1 MTTAQAAT
9 TTRPKALVLRGP
21 GTNCEDETLR
31 ALRMGGA
38 DADLLRTDVALR
50 DPSQLEGYGV
60 LVFAGG
66 FSYGDDLAAGRV
78 WGSTLRSKP
87 GSQEGL
93 GGALRAHVG
102 RGGRIL
108 GVCNGF
114 QVLVESGLFEPEA
127 SPEER
132 SIALFANAS
141 NHYEC
146 RWVTLEVQESKCDW
160 LTAGERMPTP
170 VAHGEGR
177 FAVTDDA
184 ALERLRAQGQV
195 VLTYVNEKGEPGE
208 PAGYPANPNG
218 AAGDVAGIC
227 DPTGRVVGLMPHPER
242 NLDPW
247 NHPHWT
253 RLAGPG
259 AKRKEGEGLAFYRAL
274 VESAASQSL

>member
-1 MTTAQAAT
+1 MTTTA
-9 TTRPKALVLRGP
+9 TRPKALVLRAP

-31 ALRMGGA
+31 ALRLGGA
-38 DADLLRTDVALR
+38 EADLARTDVVAR
-50 DPSQLEGYGV
+50 DPSRLEGYAV

-78 WGSTLRSKP
+78 WGASLRR
-87 GSQEGL
+87 EL
-93 GGALRAHVG
+93 GGALRAHTA

-114 QVLVESGLFEPEA
+114 QVLVEAGLFEPDA
-127 SPEER
+127 APHER
-132 SIALFANAS
+132 TVSLFANAS
-141 NHYEC
+141 AHYEC
-146 RWVTLEVQESKCDW
+146 RWVTLEVQESRCDW
-160 LTAGERMPTP
+160 LDAGTRFPTP

-177 FAVTDDA
+177 FATADDGV
-184 ALERLRAQGQV
+184 LDRLREAGQI
-195 VLTYVNEKGEPGE
+195 VLTYVDEAGG
-208 PAGYPANPNG
+208 PAAYPANPNG

-253 RLAGPG
+253 RLSPA
-259 AKRKEGEGLAFYRAL
+259 RKEGEGLAFYRAL
-274 VESAASQSL
+274 VESAVGASL